1 MTRIGLIGGTFD
13 PFHNG
18 HRRLVEAVLT
28 SGQVDRV
35 VLMVAGQQPHK
46 TKVKVSAAG
55 YRFEMALRGVSD
67 LSQVE
72 VSDLEIRR
80 PGRSY
85 TVDTLALLRGQL
97 APEDEIVLVYGSD
110 VLFDLPTWRLPEI
123 ILSSAD
129 VLIAHRGGIGQQA
142 AIEQAEQL
150 RRDFSARID
159 FLNAP
164 MLELSATEVREAAV
178 RGELDTGKIPE
189 RVAALITRHDLYG
202 YDEELA
208 RVDPAVWHQLADY
221 ECQVR
226 PLLNH
231 KRLLHSLNVMRYAMH
246 LANKHGVSVE
256 KAGIA
261 GLMHD
266 CAKCLEAHTV
276 LHYARLAGDPELL
289 EPALAH
295 GPAGAWLARHQF
307 GIEDPEILRAIHYHT
322 TGSGDMSVL
331 DLLIYV
337 ADKVEPARTY
347 HNLEAIR
354 EAAETDLVQAMRL
367 CLVEVEAFLE
377 RENKPSHPY
386 AQAALEKLGI
396 PTHHPPAPDKQ
407 ETRLTLEQ

>member
-1 MTRIGLIGGTFD
+1 MTRIGMLGGTFD

-18 HRRLVEAVLT
+18 HRRLVEAVLE

-35 VLMVAGQQPHK
+35 ILMVAGQQPHK

-55 YRFEMALRGVSD
+55 YRYEMALRGVSD

-85 TVDTLALLRGQL
+85 TVDTLALLREQL
-97 APEDEIVLVYGSD
+97 APDDEIVLVYGSD
-110 VLFDLPTWRLPEI
+110 VLFDLPTWRLPEK
-123 ILSSAD
+123 ILNEAD
-129 VLIAHRGGIGQQA
+129 LLIAHRGGISQQDA
-142 AIEQAEQL
+142 KGQAEQL
-150 RRDFSARID
+150 RRDFSARIK

-178 RGELDTGKIPE
+178 RGEIDTGKIPE

-208 RVDPAVWHQLADY
+208 RVEPAVWQQLADY

-276 LHYARLAGDPELL
+276 LHYARLAGDPDLL

-295 GPAGAWLARHQF
+295 GPAGAWMARHQF
-307 GIEDPEILRAIHYHT
+307 GIKDPEILRAIHYHT
-322 TGSGDMSVL
+322 TGSGDMSDL

-347 HNLEAIR
+347 NNLEAIR
-354 EAAETDLVQAMRL
+354 EAAETNLVQAMRL

-396 PTHHPPAPDKQ
+396 PIHHPEQPDKKAA
-407 ETRLTLEQ
+407 RHTLEQ

>member
-1 MTRIGLIGGTFD
+1 
-13 PFHNG
+13 
-18 HRRLVEAVLT
+18 
-28 SGQVDRV
+28 
-35 VLMVAGQQPHK
+35 MVAGQQPHK

-85 TVDTLALLRGQL
+85 TVDTLALLRGQM
-97 APEDEIVLVYGSD
+97 APEDQIVLVYGSD

-159 FLNAP
+159 FLTAP

-178 RGELDTGKIPE
+178 RGDLDTGKIPE

-221 ECQVR
+221 ECR
-226 PLLNH
+226 
-231 KRLLHSLNVMRYAMH
+231 S
-246 LANKHGVSVE
+246 
-256 KAGIA
+256 
-261 GLMHD
+261 
-266 CAKCLEAHTV
+266 
-276 LHYARLAGDPELL
+276 
-289 EPALAH
+289 
-295 GPAGAWLARHQF
+295 
-307 GIEDPEILRAIHYHT
+307 
-322 TGSGDMSVL
+322 
-331 DLLIYV
+331 DLCS
-337 ADKVEPARTY
+337 TQ
-347 HNLEAIR
+347 
-354 EAAETDLVQAMRL
+354 EAAPFAQCHALRHASGQQAWCVGRKSWH
-367 CLVEVEAFLE
+367 C
-377 RENKPSHPY
+377 R
-386 AQAALEKLGI
+386 
-396 PTHHPPAPDKQ
+396 PDA
-407 ETRLTLEQ
+407 